1 MEHSKHLLY
10 ALEAGDAYKVEERPH
25 FFKGASSNIC
35 AGPIREAAQML
46 GKTGR
51 IEDLSE
57 APQLYKVFK
66 KEFKR
71 LLEHLNT
78 PAPPS
83 A

>member
-1 MEHSKHLLY
+1 
-10 ALEAGDAYKVEERPH
+10 
-25 FFKGASSNIC
+25 
-35 AGPIREAAQML
+35 ML

>member
-10 ALEAGDAYKVEERPH
+10 ALEAGDAYKVEERPY

-35 AGPIREAAQML
+35 AGWVREAAQIL
-46 GKTGR
+46 RKAGR

-71 LLEHLNT
+71 LFEHLNT
-78 PAPPS
+78 LPPPS
-83 A
+83 S

>member
-1 MEHSKHLLY
+1 MLY
-10 ALEAGDAYKVEERPH
+10 ALEAGVAYKVEERPH

-35 AGPIREAAQML
+35 TGPVRKAAKIL
-46 GKTGR
+46 EKAGR
-51 IEDLSE
+51 IEDLSKV
-57 APQLYKVFK
+57 AQLYKVFK

-78 PAPPS
+78 LPPPS

>member
-10 ALEAGDAYKVEERPH
+10 APEAGDAHHVEGRGH
-25 FFKGASSNIC
+25 ALKRAYSNIC
-35 AGPIREAAQML
+35 AGPVREAAQL
-46 GKTGR
+46 LERAGR
-51 IEDLSE
+51 SEDLSE

-71 LLEHLNT
+71 LLEHLNSL
-78 PAPPS
+78 PPPS